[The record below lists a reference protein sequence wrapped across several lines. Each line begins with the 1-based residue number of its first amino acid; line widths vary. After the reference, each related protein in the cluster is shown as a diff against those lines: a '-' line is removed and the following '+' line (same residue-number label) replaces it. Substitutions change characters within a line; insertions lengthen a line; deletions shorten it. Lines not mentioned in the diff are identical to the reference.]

1 MGEEALLLCFLPHE
15 AGVITCVVGV
25 YCPRFHA
32 PDELDG
38 FMDSFE

>member
-15 AGVITCVVGV
+15 AGVITRVVGV
-25 YCPRFHA
+25 YCPRFDA
-32 PDELDG
+32 LDELEG